1 MFWHSTKKSL
11 IFLYLDQ
18 TVIQTSVA
26 ISQIA
31 IANYFG
37 VLLILPFLLFVGSA
51 VRLHFSTIN
60 HSSQT
65 TLAYRTKHFYF
76 YLYDESYHFN
86 YIDHIFDQ

>member
-11 IFLYLDQ
+11 VFLYLDQ
-18 TVIQTSVA
+18 TVIQSAVA
-26 ISQIA
+26 ISQIG
-31 IANYFG
+31 IINYYG
-37 VLLILPFLLFVGSA
+37 VLIVIPFLLLIGSA

-60 HSSQT
+60 HSLQT

-86 YIDHIFDQ
+86 YIDHIFAQ